1 MLVNAETL
9 TVGLSVRLEAK
20 PGRETD
26 LEAFLRGAAPL
37 AEAEP
42 ATLVWFAV
50 RLGPTTFG
58 IFDAFPDE
66 AGRQAH
72 LAGRI
77 AAALGEHGIDAARR
91 PTGDRTN
98 RRAGSKT
105 AVVSWCLHDADCSRV
120 CCDSGLCCLRDCVDT
135 VRAPRDVG

>member
-1 MLVNAETL
+1 MLVNAQTL

-20 PGRETD
+20 PGREAD
-26 LEAFLRGAAPL
+26 LEALLRGAAPL

-77 AAALGEHGIDAARR
+77 AAALGEHGTALLAAPPAIERIDVLAAKL
-91 PTGDRTN
+91 P
-98 RRAGSKT
+98 
-105 AVVSWCLHDADCSRV
+105 
-120 CCDSGLCCLRDCVDT
+120 
-135 VRAPRDVG
+135 

>member
-1 MLVNAETL
+1 MLVKAEAL

-26 LEAFLRGAAPL
+26 LEALLRGAAPL

-50 RLGPTTFG
+50 RLGPSTFG

-66 AGRQAH
+66 AGREAH

-77 AAALGEHGIDAARR
+77 AAALGDHASALLVAPPAIERIDVLAAKL
-91 PTGDRTN
+91 P
-98 RRAGSKT
+98 
-105 AVVSWCLHDADCSRV
+105 
-120 CCDSGLCCLRDCVDT
+120 
-135 VRAPRDVG
+135 

>member
-1 MLVNAETL
+1 MLVNTQTL
-9 TVGLSVRLEAK
+9 AVGLSVRLEAR
-20 PGRETD
+20 PGRQTD
-26 LEAFLRGAAPL
+26 LEALLRSAAPL

-66 AGRQAH
+66 AGREAH

-77 AAALGEHGIDAARR
+77 AAALGEHASALLAGPPAIERIDVLAAKL
-91 PTGDRTN
+91 P
-98 RRAGSKT
+98 
-105 AVVSWCLHDADCSRV
+105 
-120 CCDSGLCCLRDCVDT
+120 
-135 VRAPRDVG
+135 